1 MMASTAQINH
11 RMLTWARERSGIAL
25 PEFAAKCGVTEE
37 RLMDWE
43 EGKRPITFNQAQGY
57 ANKAHV
63 PFGYLFLHQPPLDE
77 LPIPDLRTLGDRGV
91 DRPSAE
97 LLDLIKLTIQRQ
109 QWYRDYLL
117 GELADPCD
125 VVGRGR
131 DKGNALDI
139 VSDMR
144 QQLSVG
150 LHPTR
155 GDSNEYYRKLVEKIE
170 SLGVLVM
177 RESFL
182 GHYTRMF
189 RVDEFRGF
197 AIADEYAPVI
207 FVNHADAPGPRLFTL
222 IHELCHIWLGITGLS
237 DGSEDAQRDS
247 EKLCNAVAAEF
258 LVPEV
263 EFRPLWKV
271 LDDWKT
277 NLPNLEAH
285 FRVSKWVIARR
296 ALTLGYISAAQYQ
309 NFISKQIALWKQQEK
324 SDQKISHYRVK
335 NAQISSNFSKAVISQ
350 AFNGHLLLREAGELL
365 NVKPANIKKFANEVG
380 I

>member
-1 MMASTAQINH
+1 MASTAQINH

-25 PEFAAKCGVTEE
+25 PEFAAKCGVTVD
-37 RLMDWE
+37 RLRDWE
-43 EGKRPITFNQAQGY
+43 DGKHPLTFNQAQNY
-57 ANKAHV
+57 AQKAHV
-63 PFGYLFLHQPPLDE
+63 PFGYLFLRQPPVDE

-97 LLDLIKLTIQRQ
+97 LLDLVKMTVQRQ

-117 GELADPCD
+117 GELVAPCD

-131 DKGNALDI
+131 GKDNVLDI

-155 GDSNEYYRKLVEKIE
+155 GDSDEYYRKLVEKIE

-237 DGSEDAQRDS
+237 DGSEDAHRDS

-258 LVPEV
+258 LVPEA
-263 EFRPLWKV
+263 EFRPLWRA
-271 LDDWKT
+271 LEDWKV
-277 NLPNLEAH
+277 NLPSLEAH

-296 ALTLGYISAAQYQ
+296 ALTLGYISAIQYQ
-309 NFISKQIALWKQQEK
+309 NFISEQIALWKQREK

-335 NAQISSNFSKAVISQ
+335 NAQISSNFSRAVLSQ
-350 AFNGHLLLREAGELL
+350 AFNGHILLREAGELL
-365 NVKPANIKKFANEVG
+365 NVKPANIQKFANEVG